1 MQTASCSSGAC
12 PALAA
17 PCLCFDIPPGNSN
30 FTCGQEARSC
40 SPATYPPRS
49 PPLTVSGTILHL
61 SQVPAAWMFGLAL
74 RTAHGDMHLFDGA
87 WSTCRQARRSAPT
100 WETHVTSRPHA
111 VGRMDSLRCSPQPGA
126 SHVICRMRGPL
137 ARTQSMRGL
146 RCARASAVPARPRAG
161 SLAPG
166 VQRELP
172 GGGHVR
178 HQLRALHAL
187 RRLRLLPL
195 LPGRAAGRDQLHLR
209 AAGARRAQ
217 EAQLHHAV

>member
-1 MQTASCSSGAC
+1 
-12 PALAA
+12 
-17 PCLCFDIPPGNSN
+17 
-30 FTCGQEARSC
+30 
-40 SPATYPPRS
+40 
-49 PPLTVSGTILHL
+49 
-61 SQVPAAWMFGLAL
+61 
-74 RTAHGDMHLFDGA
+74 
-87 WSTCRQARRSAPT
+87 
-100 WETHVTSRPHA
+100 
-111 VGRMDSLRCSPQPGA
+111 
-126 SHVICRMRGPL
+126 VICRMRGPL